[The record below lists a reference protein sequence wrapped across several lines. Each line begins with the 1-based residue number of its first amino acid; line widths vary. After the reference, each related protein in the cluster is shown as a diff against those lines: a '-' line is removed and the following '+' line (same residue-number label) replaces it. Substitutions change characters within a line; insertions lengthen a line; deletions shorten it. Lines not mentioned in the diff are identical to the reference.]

1 MALYAEPSTPL
12 RPPSAP
18 NIAFTSP
25 QEPESPQNLH
35 LPAAKR
41 PRGIKMDIQL
51 PPRLDLGSS
60 QLNNNSVASTIG
72 GHIAAI
78 ERDAKQ
84 KRDMVLAFAHS
95 VDSFV
100 ASYTTAKERKLA
112 SELSQKV
119 VTFLSASIYA
129 ETDSAAPAP
138 AHPRGNPSADIP
150 ASTTKT
156 VTYADRARSNA
167 GLSSSTDPRKS
178 RNSTTLLNRPEPFIL
193 RQSLAKQIDGLT
205 LASIPSITPTAT
217 GWAIN
222 PSDIATRDILLTQEN
237 AEVTKRT
244 LSAYSLEI
252 PVTWFNYAVTNVPT
266 GFHNLIGG
274 MTLTDASLVSEEAL
288 AQTHQHPSSI
298 RRPPSPD
305 TIPDARA
312 SATRRA
318 APATRA
324 APTAASDWTSTLA
337 PPDPTVRTPHSARI
351 ATDPLMPTML
361 AALRTGAPVIAPPKR
376 KRGAAVTA
384 HENAGQRAPKP
395 DCAPRAVNSTILP
408 PAPPNPRNGSQML
421 SSPMPESDPPSDSD
435 ESMAEDEDEL
445 ATLAPS
451 IGWAN
456 VGKSASAHMTLLA
469 TSFIQE
475 LDVICAQEPWTSTNS
490 RTQNHPGY
498 DCYSPVDSWIYDTP
512 KDRES
517 ARPRVMTY
525 IRKGAGLRVQQRRPI
540 HSRDLLWTDVNGIAI
555 LNAYRQPTT
564 PEVLDYVTHLT
575 PSPKCLVGGDFN
587 AWHDMFEPGVRST
600 HRGAD
605 LARWSSES
613 NMDFIGT
620 PGEPTHNAGHVLDLT
635 FSNIPFASTIVRKDM
650 HTGSDHETLVTSL
663 PNRGVQTLEQHHY
676 RIPESQLGKFADLVH
691 LGVSGLPDARHLSDA
706 EGIEHFVQLFT
717 SILDS
722 AIRTAGKPDRGR
734 GRAAPWW
741 TQECQDA
748 HREHLAARKNTPD
761 SVNPGNQG
769 VSQDS
774 AEGQEGVINWHKL
787 GTNLKAPPL
796 VVNGNTVEG
805 TMEKAETL
813 WSEVLDRFSASDDL
827 AQDPLEPWDGAG
839 TLPCLEAGGGS
850 HASQGG
856 EKRQDISPLLEAHSA
871 HFMRLQG
878 PGKDHR
884 PPGRL
889 DGSDIRYPES
899 PARRGPP
906 QTLCYGLGSLLHTR
920 RRASLFERTGSH
932 HGYDGCPRSVRCAA
946 ETPATRPDEDPRVAA
961 DPPQAHRLLPHQQ
974 TGIPLSPVLYMLYLA
989 ELLSQDSNIR
999 FGYADDICLYKAS
1012 TSVDINVA
1020 SLATEIRNIMH
1031 WGTRNKIAFAP
1042 EKLEMIHLTRKN
1054 GSRAPDCVVSPDL
1067 VIPPI
1072 TTSPKKGDQPA
1083 LRWLGVWFDRRL
1095 TFKRHVAER
1104 AGKAR
1109 QIARHIRGLA
1119 KTVDG
1124 PPASALR
1131 KAVITCVI
1139 PSLTY
1144 GTEAWYAGRTKP
1156 PRLLRS
1162 GRSTTVSAR
1171 VGWHIDTLD
1180 KTLSLAVRGVLPVW
1194 RTTPTVTLY
1203 RDAGIPSAEAMLEE
1217 AKLRFALRIQT
1228 VDEAHPLVLRPTLR
1242 PPHYTHGCRVDPTGG
1257 VDKETA
1263 AAAFKTWW
1271 NDLPPDD
1278 VTIFSDGSEQYHERQ
1293 KYVGYG
1299 YAIYQNRKQIGSG
1312 SGSINP
1318 ISHVFDAEA
1327 IGAWRGLQHTL
1338 RMPQEVRSQRL
1349 WMCIDSTSVI
1359 WCLRANASASSQ
1371 WAFIACQNAMQVYNI
1386 RIKWSPGH
1394 TEIEGNEAA
1403 DRLADTGAHTPDCD
1417 PGPASLPTISGIG
1430 SIFRDLRSGAQQSW
1444 WIKRKAKLSAH
1455 YLKWDLTYRVGLPPE
1470 LDLPRNQ
1477 LHRLLAIR
1485 SAHGDFAWYHNKFR
1499 HANALTEC
1507 SCGAAKA
1514 PMHLVHCPRSHK
1526 RFKDWPSRPPI
1537 PPTSNAEGLR
1547 YLTHLLSNPMD
1558 FAKFLDVTG
1567 CYTHLPVSPSNG
1579 HNNFDLSPPPLSPPL
1594 SPPPLLLSF
1603 SSLFS
1608 PPLSPSSLP
1617 LFSSPALT
1625 QQ

>member
-1 MALYAEPSTPL
+1 
-12 RPPSAP
+12 
-18 NIAFTSP
+18 
-25 QEPESPQNLH
+25 
-35 LPAAKR
+35 
-41 PRGIKMDIQL
+41 MDIQL

-178 RNSTTLLNRPEPFIL
+178 RNSTVSVSSAAGQTPSSNAPTPIEEFWPSATHRRSLNRPEPFIL

-288 AQTHQHPSSI
+288 AQTHQHPQRRGQKSSI

-337 PPDPTVRTPHSARI
+337 PPDPTRVNGKYIKPTRKELDAIRKHGELAFKIVNTPPP
-351 ATDPLMPTML
+351 ATPTPP
-361 AALRTGAPVIAPPKR
+361 ASSTGAPVIAPPKR

-395 DCAPRAVNSTILP
+395 DCAPRA
-408 PAPPNPRNGSQML
+408 ML
-421 SSPMPESDPPSDSD
+421 SSPMPDSDPPSDSD

-650 HTGSDHETLVTSL
+650 HTGSDHENARYI
-663 PNRGVQTLEQHHY
+663 PPQQGVQTLEQHH
-676 RIPESQLGKFADLVH
+676 
-691 LGVSGLPDARHLSDA
+691 
-706 EGIEHFVQLFT
+706 
-717 SILDS
+717 
-722 AIRTAGKPDRGR
+722 
-734 GRAAPWW
+734 
-741 TQECQDA
+741 
-748 HREHLAARKNTPD
+748 
-761 SVNPGNQG
+761 
-769 VSQDS
+769 
-774 AEGQEGVINWHKL
+774 
-787 GTNLKAPPL
+787 
-796 VVNGNTVEG
+796 
-805 TMEKAETL
+805 
-813 WSEVLDRFSASDDL
+813 
-827 AQDPLEPWDGAG
+827 
-839 TLPCLEAGGGS
+839 
-850 HASQGG
+850 
-856 EKRQDISPLLEAHSA
+856 
-871 HFMRLQG
+871 
-878 PGKDHR
+878 
-884 PPGRL
+884 
-889 DGSDIRYPES
+889 
-899 PARRGPP
+899 
-906 QTLCYGLGSLLHTR
+906 
-920 RRASLFERTGSH
+920 
-932 HGYDGCPRSVRCAA
+932 
-946 ETPATRPDEDPRVAA
+946 
-961 DPPQAHRLLPHQQ
+961 
-974 TGIPLSPVLYMLYLA
+974 
-989 ELLSQDSNIR
+989 
-999 FGYADDICLYKAS
+999 
-1012 TSVDINVA
+1012 
-1020 SLATEIRNIMH
+1020 
-1031 WGTRNKIAFAP
+1031 
-1042 EKLEMIHLTRKN
+1042 
-1054 GSRAPDCVVSPDL
+1054 
-1067 VIPPI
+1067 
-1072 TTSPKKGDQPA
+1072 
-1083 LRWLGVWFDRRL
+1083 
-1095 TFKRHVAER
+1095 
-1104 AGKAR
+1104 
-1109 QIARHIRGLA
+1109 
-1119 KTVDG
+1119 
-1124 PPASALR
+1124 
-1131 KAVITCVI
+1131 
-1139 PSLTY
+1139 
-1144 GTEAWYAGRTKP
+1144 
-1156 PRLLRS
+1156 
-1162 GRSTTVSAR
+1162 
-1171 VGWHIDTLD
+1171 
-1180 KTLSLAVRGVLPVW
+1180 
-1194 RTTPTVTLY
+1194 
-1203 RDAGIPSAEAMLEE
+1203 
-1217 AKLRFALRIQT
+1217 
-1228 VDEAHPLVLRPTLR
+1228 
-1242 PPHYTHGCRVDPTGG
+1242 
-1257 VDKETA
+1257 
-1263 AAAFKTWW
+1263 
-1271 NDLPPDD
+1271 
-1278 VTIFSDGSEQYHERQ
+1278 
-1293 KYVGYG
+1293 
-1299 YAIYQNRKQIGSG
+1299 
-1312 SGSINP
+1312 
-1318 ISHVFDAEA
+1318 
-1327 IGAWRGLQHTL
+1327 
-1338 RMPQEVRSQRL
+1338 
-1349 WMCIDSTSVI
+1349 
-1359 WCLRANASASSQ
+1359 
-1371 WAFIACQNAMQVYNI
+1371 
-1386 RIKWSPGH
+1386 
-1394 TEIEGNEAA
+1394 
-1403 DRLADTGAHTPDCD
+1403 
-1417 PGPASLPTISGIG
+1417 
-1430 SIFRDLRSGAQQSW
+1430 
-1444 WIKRKAKLSAH
+1444 
-1455 YLKWDLTYRVGLPPE
+1455 
-1470 LDLPRNQ
+1470 
-1477 LHRLLAIR
+1477 
-1485 SAHGDFAWYHNKFR
+1485 
-1499 HANALTEC
+1499 
-1507 SCGAAKA
+1507 
-1514 PMHLVHCPRSHK
+1514 
-1526 RFKDWPSRPPI
+1526 
-1537 PPTSNAEGLR
+1537 
-1547 YLTHLLSNPMD
+1547 
-1558 FAKFLDVTG
+1558 
-1567 CYTHLPVSPSNG
+1567 
-1579 HNNFDLSPPPLSPPL
+1579 
-1594 SPPPLLLSF
+1594 
-1603 SSLFS
+1603 
-1608 PPLSPSSLP
+1608 
-1617 LFSSPALT
+1617 
-1625 QQ
+1625 

>member
-1 MALYAEPSTPL
+1 
-12 RPPSAP
+12 
-18 NIAFTSP
+18 
-25 QEPESPQNLH
+25 
-35 LPAAKR
+35 
-41 PRGIKMDIQL
+41 MDIQL

-178 RNSTTLLNRPEPFIL
+178 RNSTVSVSSAAGQTPSSNARAPSARPTKSANTALSSNADRRILAKCNPQTLLNRPEPFIL

-217 GWAIN
+217 GWEIN

-288 AQTHQHPSSI
+288 AQTHQYPSSI

-351 ATDPLMPTML
+351 CHGPFDANHARCPAVPKRVNGKYIKPTRKELDAIRKHGEL
-361 AALRTGAPVIAPPKR
+361 AFKIVNTPPPAPPTPTPASSTGAPVIAPPKR

-408 PAPPNPRNGSQML
+408 PRTPDPRNGSQML
-421 SSPMPESDPPSDSD
+421 SSPMPNSDPPSDSD

-451 IGWAN
+451 
-456 VGKSASAHMTLLA
+456 K
-469 TSFIQE
+469 
-475 LDVICAQEPWTSTNS
+475 PWISTNS
-490 RTQNHPGY
+490 QTQNHPGY

-512 KDRES
+512 EDRES

-587 AWHDMFEPGVRST
+587 VWHDMFEPGVRST

-741 TQECQDA
+741 TQEC
-748 HREHLAARKNTPD
+748 
-761 SVNPGNQG
+761 
-769 VSQDS
+769 
-774 AEGQEGVINWHKL
+774 
-787 GTNLKAPPL
+787 
-796 VVNGNTVEG
+796 
-805 TMEKAETL
+805 
-813 WSEVLDRFSASDDL
+813 
-827 AQDPLEPWDGAG
+827 
-839 TLPCLEAGGGS
+839 
-850 HASQGG
+850 
-856 EKRQDISPLLEAHSA
+856 
-871 HFMRLQG
+871 
-878 PGKDHR
+878 
-884 PPGRL
+884 
-889 DGSDIRYPES
+889 
-899 PARRGPP
+899 
-906 QTLCYGLGSLLHTR
+906 
-920 RRASLFERTGSH
+920 
-932 HGYDGCPRSVRCAA
+932 
-946 ETPATRPDEDPRVAA
+946 
-961 DPPQAHRLLPHQQ
+961 
-974 TGIPLSPVLYMLYLA
+974 
-989 ELLSQDSNIR
+989 
-999 FGYADDICLYKAS
+999 
-1012 TSVDINVA
+1012 
-1020 SLATEIRNIMH
+1020 
-1031 WGTRNKIAFAP
+1031 
-1042 EKLEMIHLTRKN
+1042 
-1054 GSRAPDCVVSPDL
+1054 
-1067 VIPPI
+1067 
-1072 TTSPKKGDQPA
+1072 
-1083 LRWLGVWFDRRL
+1083 
-1095 TFKRHVAER
+1095 
-1104 AGKAR
+1104 
-1109 QIARHIRGLA
+1109 
-1119 KTVDG
+1119 
-1124 PPASALR
+1124 
-1131 KAVITCVI
+1131 
-1139 PSLTY
+1139 
-1144 GTEAWYAGRTKP
+1144 
-1156 PRLLRS
+1156 
-1162 GRSTTVSAR
+1162 
-1171 VGWHIDTLD
+1171 
-1180 KTLSLAVRGVLPVW
+1180 
-1194 RTTPTVTLY
+1194 
-1203 RDAGIPSAEAMLEE
+1203 
-1217 AKLRFALRIQT
+1217 
-1228 VDEAHPLVLRPTLR
+1228 
-1242 PPHYTHGCRVDPTGG
+1242 
-1257 VDKETA
+1257 
-1263 AAAFKTWW
+1263 
-1271 NDLPPDD
+1271 
-1278 VTIFSDGSEQYHERQ
+1278 
-1293 KYVGYG
+1293 
-1299 YAIYQNRKQIGSG
+1299 
-1312 SGSINP
+1312 
-1318 ISHVFDAEA
+1318 
-1327 IGAWRGLQHTL
+1327 
-1338 RMPQEVRSQRL
+1338 
-1349 WMCIDSTSVI
+1349 
-1359 WCLRANASASSQ
+1359 
-1371 WAFIACQNAMQVYNI
+1371 
-1386 RIKWSPGH
+1386 
-1394 TEIEGNEAA
+1394 
-1403 DRLADTGAHTPDCD
+1403 
-1417 PGPASLPTISGIG
+1417 
-1430 SIFRDLRSGAQQSW
+1430 
-1444 WIKRKAKLSAH
+1444 
-1455 YLKWDLTYRVGLPPE
+1455 
-1470 LDLPRNQ
+1470 
-1477 LHRLLAIR
+1477 
-1485 SAHGDFAWYHNKFR
+1485 
-1499 HANALTEC
+1499 
-1507 SCGAAKA
+1507 
-1514 PMHLVHCPRSHK
+1514 
-1526 RFKDWPSRPPI
+1526 
-1537 PPTSNAEGLR
+1537 
-1547 YLTHLLSNPMD
+1547 
-1558 FAKFLDVTG
+1558 
-1567 CYTHLPVSPSNG
+1567 
-1579 HNNFDLSPPPLSPPL
+1579 
-1594 SPPPLLLSF
+1594 
-1603 SSLFS
+1603 
-1608 PPLSPSSLP
+1608 
-1617 LFSSPALT
+1617 
-1625 QQ
+1625 

>member
-35 LPAAKR
+35 PPAAKR

-178 RNSTTLLNRPEPFIL
+178 RNSTVSVSSAAGQTPSSNARAPSARPTKSANTALSSNADRRILAKCNPQTLLNRPEPFIL

-274 MTLTDASLVSEEAL
+274 RTLTDASLVSEEAL

-337 PPDPTVRTPHSARI
+337 PPDPTKRKPDAELPDARI
-351 ATDPLMPTML
+351 
-361 AALRTGAPVIAPPKR
+361 
-376 KRGAAVTA
+376 
-384 HENAGQRAPKP
+384 
-395 DCAPRAVNSTILP
+395 
-408 PAPPNPRNGSQML
+408 
-421 SSPMPESDPPSDSD
+421 SDPPSDSD

-575 PSPKCLVGGDFN
+575 PSPKCLVAVTSTLGTTCLSR
-587 AWHDMFEPGVRST
+587 VR
-600 HRGAD
+600 
-605 LARWSSES
+605 

-748 HREHLAARKNTPD
+748 HREHLAARKTHQTASTPETREFHKIVRKAKKAYWKD
-761 SVNPGNQG
+761 IING
-769 VSQDS
+769 VKDDKDLYK
-774 AEGQEGVINWHKL
+774 VINWHKL

-839 TLPCLEAGGGS
+839 TLPWSDTISMEEVERNTIGVSSTSPGTDRVTMPKPLLLPPSLEAGGGS

-884 PPGRL
+884 PPGRM
-889 DGSDIRYPES
+889 DSSDTRHPEP

-1228 VDEAHPLVLRPTLR
+1228 VDEAHPLVRRITPPIITRGRGAGSRQVAKTKVQRLGGLFPQVLRPTLR

-1403 DRLADTGAHTPDCD
+1403 DRLADTGAHTP
-1417 PGPASLPTISGIG
+1417 
-1430 SIFRDLRSGAQQSW
+1430 RLRPWSR
-1444 WIKRKAKLSAH
+1444 I
-1455 YLKWDLTYRVGLPPE
+1455 LTYHQRYW
-1470 LDLPRNQ
+1470 
-1477 LHRLLAIR
+1477 LHI
-1485 SAHGDFAWYHNKFR
+1485 S
-1499 HANALTEC
+1499 
-1507 SCGAAKA
+1507 
-1514 PMHLVHCPRSHK
+1514 
-1526 RFKDWPSRPPI
+1526 
-1537 PPTSNAEGLR
+1537 
-1547 YLTHLLSNPMD
+1547 
-1558 FAKFLDVTG
+1558 
-1567 CYTHLPVSPSNG
+1567 
-1579 HNNFDLSPPPLSPPL
+1579 
-1594 SPPPLLLSF
+1594 
-1603 SSLFS
+1603 
-1608 PPLSPSSLP
+1608 
-1617 LFSSPALT
+1617 
-1625 QQ
+1625 

>member
-1 MALYAEPSTPL
+1 
-12 RPPSAP
+12 
-18 NIAFTSP
+18 
-25 QEPESPQNLH
+25 
-35 LPAAKR
+35 
-41 PRGIKMDIQL
+41 
-51 PPRLDLGSS
+51 
-60 QLNNNSVASTIG
+60 
-72 GHIAAI
+72 
-78 ERDAKQ
+78 
-84 KRDMVLAFAHS
+84 
-95 VDSFV
+95 
-100 ASYTTAKERKLA
+100 
-112 SELSQKV
+112 
-119 VTFLSASIYA
+119 
-129 ETDSAAPAP
+129 
-138 AHPRGNPSADIP
+138 
-150 ASTTKT
+150 
-156 VTYADRARSNA
+156 
-167 GLSSSTDPRKS
+167 
-178 RNSTTLLNRPEPFIL
+178 
-193 RQSLAKQIDGLT
+193 
-205 LASIPSITPTAT
+205 
-217 GWAIN
+217 
-222 PSDIATRDILLTQEN
+222 
-237 AEVTKRT
+237 
-244 LSAYSLEI
+244 
-252 PVTWFNYAVTNVPT
+252 
-266 GFHNLIGG
+266 
-274 MTLTDASLVSEEAL
+274 
-288 AQTHQHPSSI
+288 
-298 RRPPSPD
+298 
-305 TIPDARA
+305 
-312 SATRRA
+312 
-318 APATRA
+318 
-324 APTAASDWTSTLA
+324 
-337 PPDPTVRTPHSARI
+337 
-351 ATDPLMPTML
+351 
-361 AALRTGAPVIAPPKR
+361 
-376 KRGAAVTA
+376 
-384 HENAGQRAPKP
+384 
-395 DCAPRAVNSTILP
+395 
-408 PAPPNPRNGSQML
+408 
-421 SSPMPESDPPSDSD
+421 
-435 ESMAEDEDEL
+435 
-445 ATLAPS
+445 
-451 IGWAN
+451 
-456 VGKSASAHMTLLA
+456 
-469 TSFIQE
+469 
-475 LDVICAQEPWTSTNS
+475 
-490 RTQNHPGY
+490 
-498 DCYSPVDSWIYDTP
+498 
-512 KDRES
+512 
-517 ARPRVMTY
+517 
-525 IRKGAGLRVQQRRPI
+525 
-540 HSRDLLWTDVNGIAI
+540 
-555 LNAYRQPTT
+555 
-564 PEVLDYVTHLT
+564 
-575 PSPKCLVGGDFN
+575 
-587 AWHDMFEPGVRST
+587 
-600 HRGAD
+600 
-605 LARWSSES
+605 
-613 NMDFIGT
+613 
-620 PGEPTHNAGHVLDLT
+620 
-635 FSNIPFASTIVRKDM
+635 
-650 HTGSDHETLVTSL
+650 
-663 PNRGVQTLEQHHY
+663 
-676 RIPESQLGKFADLVH
+676 
-691 LGVSGLPDARHLSDA
+691 
-706 EGIEHFVQLFT
+706 
-717 SILDS
+717 
-722 AIRTAGKPDRGR
+722 
-734 GRAAPWW
+734 
-741 TQECQDA
+741 
-748 HREHLAARKNTPD
+748 
-761 SVNPGNQG
+761 
-769 VSQDS
+769 
-774 AEGQEGVINWHKL
+774 
-787 GTNLKAPPL
+787 
-796 VVNGNTVEG
+796 
-805 TMEKAETL
+805 
-813 WSEVLDRFSASDDL
+813 
-827 AQDPLEPWDGAG
+827 
-839 TLPCLEAGGGS
+839 
-850 HASQGG
+850 
-856 EKRQDISPLLEAHSA
+856 
-871 HFMRLQG
+871 
-878 PGKDHR
+878 
-884 PPGRL
+884 
-889 DGSDIRYPES
+889 
-899 PARRGPP
+899 
-906 QTLCYGLGSLLHTR
+906 
-920 RRASLFERTGSH
+920 
-932 HGYDGCPRSVRCAA
+932 
-946 ETPATRPDEDPRVAA
+946 
-961 DPPQAHRLLPHQQ
+961 
-974 TGIPLSPVLYMLYLA
+974 
-989 ELLSQDSNIR
+989 
-999 FGYADDICLYKAS
+999 
-1012 TSVDINVA
+1012 
-1020 SLATEIRNIMH
+1020 MH

-1139 PSLTY
+1139 PSLAY

-1228 VDEAHPLVLRPTLR
+1228 VDEAHPLVRRITPPIITRGRGAGSRQVAKTKVQRLGGLFPQVLRPTLR

-1430 SIFRDLRSGAQQSW
+1430 SIFCDLRSGAQQSW

-1579 HNNFDLSPPPLSPPL
+1579 HNNFDLSPPPLSPP
-1594 SPPPLLLSF
+1594 
-1603 SSLFS
+1603 
-1608 PPLSPSSLP
+1608 PLSPSLP

>member
-1 MALYAEPSTPL
+1 
-12 RPPSAP
+12 
-18 NIAFTSP
+18 
-25 QEPESPQNLH
+25 
-35 LPAAKR
+35 
-41 PRGIKMDIQL
+41 MDIQL

-100 ASYTTAKERKLA
+100 TSYTTAKERKLA

-138 AHPRGNPSADIP
+138 AYPCGNPTVSVSSAAGQTP
-150 ASTTKT
+150 SSNARAPSARPTKSANT
-156 VTYADRARSNA
+156 ALSSNADRRILAKCN
-167 GLSSSTDPRKS
+167 PQ
-178 RNSTTLLNRPEPFIL
+178 TLLNRPEPFIL

-312 SATRRA
+312 SATCRA

-361 AALRTGAPVIAPPKR
+361 AALRDS
-376 KRGAAVTA
+376 
-384 HENAGQRAPKP
+384 N
-395 DCAPRAVNSTILP
+395 
-408 PAPPNPRNGSQML
+408 
-421 SSPMPESDPPSDSD
+421 ESI
-435 ESMAEDEDEL
+435 AEDEDEL

-475 LDVICAQEPWTSTNS
+475 LDVICAQKPWTSTNS
-490 RTQNHPGY
+490 QTQNHPGY

-839 TLPCLEAGGGS
+839 TLPWSDTISMEEVERNTIGVSSTSPGTDRVTVRLLKACWGS
-850 HASQGG
+850 IKHT
-856 EKRQDISPLLEAHSA
+856 
-871 HFMRLQG
+871 LQG
-878 PGKDHR
+878 LYSRCLSLCFFPQAWKLAEVAMLPKVGKKDRTSVRSWR
-884 PPGRL
+884 PIALISCVSKGLERT
-889 DGSDIRYPES
+889 I
-899 PARRGPP
+899 ARRVAWTALTYGILSP
-906 QTLCYGLGSLLHTR
+906 QHGGALPKRSAMDLVACFTHDVELAFSKGLEVTMVTMDVQGAFDALLKR
-920 RRASLFERTGSH
+920 
-932 HGYDGCPRSVRCAA
+932 
-946 ETPATRPDEDPRVAA
+946 
-961 DPPQAHRLLPHQQ
+961 RLLDRMKTQGWPLTLLKLIDSFLTNRLVRVRLEDSTTPSHSVACGTPQ
-974 TGIPLSPVLYMLYLA
+974 GSPLSPVLYMLYLA

-1054 GSRAPDCVVSPDL
+1054 GSRAP
-1067 VIPPI
+1067 
-1072 TTSPKKGDQPA
+1072 
-1083 LRWLGVWFDRRL
+1083 RL
-1095 TFKRHVAER
+1095 HVAER

-1139 PSLTY
+1139 PSLAY
-1144 GTEAWYAGRTKP
+1144 GTEAW
-1156 PRLLRS
+1156 
-1162 GRSTTVSAR
+1162 
-1171 VGWHIDTLD
+1171 
-1180 KTLSLAVRGVLPVW
+1180 
-1194 RTTPTVTLY
+1194 
-1203 RDAGIPSAEAMLEE
+1203 DAGIPSAEAMLEE

-1228 VDEAHPLVLRPTLR
+1228 VDEAHPLVRRITPPIITRGRGAGSRQVAKTKVQRLGGLFPQVLRPTLR

-1567 CYTHLPVSPSNG
+1567 CYTHLP
-1579 HNNFDLSPPPLSPPL
+1579 LQTQLPP
-1594 SPPPLLLSF
+1594 
-1603 SSLFS
+1603 
-1608 PPLSPSSLP
+1608 
-1617 LFSSPALT
+1617 A
-1625 QQ
+1625 